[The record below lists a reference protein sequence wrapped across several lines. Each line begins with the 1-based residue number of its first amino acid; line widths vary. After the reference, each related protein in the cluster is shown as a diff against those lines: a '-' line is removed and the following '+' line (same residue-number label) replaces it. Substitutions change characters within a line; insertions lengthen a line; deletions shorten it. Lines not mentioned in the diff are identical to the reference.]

1 MAPAKKN
8 EIYARWFNSTKLN
21 LSKGYN
27 IPLRN
32 LAERRNEL
40 PIGDGNKGRI
50 LLQKYG
56 IIKITE
62 TNEPIGVKIV
72 TMASWTFIQRSR
84 KYGWGIGYGGDKF
97 MVLCSNARY
106 RDTRVMLPKYEN
118 FCYSELSVV
127 SLLVRY
133 LLNLELNRIQI

>member
-27 IPLRN
+27 IP
-32 LAERRNEL
+32 ERRNEL
-40 PIGDGNKGRI
+40 PIGDDNKGRI

-56 IIKITE
+56 KIKITE
-62 TNEPIGVKIV
+62 ANEPIGVKIV
-72 TMASWTFIQRSR
+72 AIVSWTFIQRSR
-84 KYGWGIGYGGDKF
+84 KYRWGIGYGGDGF

-106 RDTRVMLPKYEN
+106 RETRVMLPTYEN

-127 SLLVRY
+127 S
-133 LLNLELNRIQI
+133 